1 MSSFNPRMLLWS
13 TLLLFGILGGHHVDA
28 RPKRDDGPL
37 LSTRQEGRDNSTRP
51 CGAVFDE
58 VDRLLAIREFPA
70 FTASDVYAC
79 LVTIPFAKDVGLR
92 FIEYYNTTL
101 QFQSTLAYLRY
112 PTAEYQQPAIDV
124 VAELGRV
131 KDKVL
136 AGGYQRQL
144 DFEYD
149 IHSIVLA
156 MHDSHVTLTFGITA
170 AFTFAS
176 EFDIVSASLDGRA
189 LPKPY
194 LKSDILIAQ
203 ADGFKRQ
210 PSPIATINGFP
221 AVEYLTRF
229 AKQHAFGNLEDH
241 ADWND
246 LFEHPANDIQG
257 FYGTWG
263 GQITF
268 YPGNGPDDGLIIKLE
283 NGTTHEGIWLAL
295 LNSLHNPGPIETAGD
310 FYNYF
315 VLGLEPAAMPVI
327 GDDDGGP
334 GPSFGDL
341 KPIEVPKDEEVW
353 AFESDGAYP
362 KADIAQEN
370 LQIAGGGVVTGYFQD
385 DIGILSLPSFFQY
398 PDEAKDF
405 SAAVQDFITEA
416 GKRKIKKII
425 IDIQQNRGGTVAL
438 AFDTFRRFF
447 PDEPQGLPWS
457 WAGSRRRSH
466 PMGDLL
472 GTEITDW
479 WNSLD
484 EDDFDK
490 WDEAAN
496 EFVVSTKIN
505 ALTNKTFSNWREY
518 SPSRSANYRGD
529 RWSNVE
535 RYDLFNDQFLYS
547 AFSSENV
554 EDDPYGYGHNPIET
568 SQIWTADQIV
578 LLTDG
583 LCSSACSIFA
593 GMMAQAGVRS
603 VVAGGRPET
612 GPMQAVAGSRGARA
626 YSSGILDWAM
636 KFVQETLAPNTTLL
650 PVIPD
655 DFETRDTGILVH
667 NAGFNLRDEIL
678 KPDFDR
684 DPDDQHLPRQFQY
697 EAAHCRI
704 FYTVRSIYN
713 MTRLWSD
720 VAKVAWTD
728 QGLCVQGSTG
738 YADLPGQPAI
748 SLPPPRLPIHNSAS
762 VVDTARGGAGEDDN
776 APPTFNE
783 GDIVA
788 GQGLVKQEALKLC
801 EAGACPR
808 NFRCEEVPVK
818 CGTGQRPTQSTAE
831 YCLPLCRPSNS
842 ADNSGT
848 CGKYSADLKLN
859 GALSCRLKFAV
870 EINKAKGGR
879 QDYVGCCQPRSGIKA
894 KDFCVRS
901 TTPTTT
907 ASRSPSSSTSPAVA
921 AATP

>member
-1 MSSFNPRMLLWS
+1 M
-13 TLLLFGILGGHHVDA
+13 
-28 RPKRDDGPL
+28 
-37 LSTRQEGRDNSTRP
+37 
-51 CGAVFDE
+51 
-58 VDRLLAIREFPA
+58 
-70 FTASDVYAC
+70 ASDVYAC
-79 LVTIPFAKDVGLR
+79 LVTIPFGKDAGLR

-136 AGGYQRQL
+136 ADGYQRQL

-170 AFTFAS
+170 AFTFACP
-176 EFDIVSASLDGRA
+176 FDIVSASLDGKA

-194 LKSDILIAQ
+194 LKSDIIDARD
-203 ADGFKRQ
+203 DGFEWQ
-210 PSPIATINGFP
+210 PSPIATINGSP

-241 ADWND
+241 TDWND

-257 FYGTWG
+257 FYGTLG
-263 GQITF
+263 GQILF
-268 YPGNGPDDGLIIKLE
+268 YPGNGFDDGVIIKLE
-283 NGTTHEGIWLAL
+283 NGTTHKSVWLGL
-295 LNSLHNPGPIETAGD
+295 LNSLHNPGPLETAGD

-315 VLGLEPAAMPVI
+315 VLGLEPAARVE
-327 GDDDGGP
+327 DDNDGGGAP
-334 GPSFGDL
+334 VFDNL
-341 KPIEVPKDEEVW
+341 DQIEVPEDKEVW
-353 AFESDGAYP
+353 AFESEDAYP
-362 KADIAQEN
+362 KADIAQAN
-370 LQIAGGGVVTGYFQD
+370 LKIAGGGVVTGYFQE

-398 PDEAKDF
+398 PDEAKEF
-405 SAAVQDFITEA
+405 SAAVQEFITAAE
-416 GKRKIKKII
+416 KKKVKKII

-447 PDEPQGLPWS
+447 PEEPQGLPWS

-472 GTEITDW
+472 GTELTDW
-479 WNSLD
+479 WNALD

-496 EFVVSTKIN
+496 EFVISTRIN
-505 ALTNKTFSNWREY
+505 ALTNKTFNNWREY
-518 SPSRSANYRGD
+518 SPSRGANYRGD

-547 AFSSENV
+547 AFSSENI
-554 EDDPYGYGHNPIET
+554 EDDPYGYGHNPIKT
-568 SQIWTADQIV
+568 KQIWTADEIV

-583 LCSSACSIFA
+583 LCSSTCSIFA

-636 KFVQETLAPNTTLL
+636 KFVQETLAPDTTQL
-650 PVIPD
+650 PNIPENFD
-655 DFETRDTGILVH
+655 TRDTGMWVH
-667 NAGFNLRDEIL
+667 HAGFNLRDEIL

-684 DPDDQHLPRQFQY
+684 DPNDQHLPRQFQY
-697 EAAHCRI
+697 EAAHCRV
-704 FYTVRSIYN
+704 FYTVKNIYN

-720 VAKVAWTD
+720 VAKAAWTNP
-728 QGLCVQGSTG
+728 GLCVQGSTG
-738 YADLPGQPAI
+738 YADLPNQPAV

-762 VVDTARGGAGEDDN
+762 VVDTTRGGAGEDDN
-776 APPTFNE
+776 GAPTFNE

-788 GQGLVKQEALKLC
+788 GVAAKREALAPC
-801 EAGACPR
+801 NAAGGCPR
-808 NFRCEEVPVK
+808 NFRCEKVPVK
-818 CGTGQRPTQSTAE
+818 CGTGQRPTQSTVG
-831 YCLPLCRPSNS
+831 YCLPICKPSNS
-842 ADNSGT
+842 ADNSAT
-848 CGKYSADLKLN
+848 CGRFSGDLKLN
-859 GALSCRLKFAV
+859 GALSCRPKFAV
-870 EINKAKGGR
+870 ETKDKGR
-879 QDYVGCCQPRSGIKA
+879 QDYVGCCQPRGGIKE
-894 KDFCVRS
+894 KSFCVKS
-901 TTPTTT
+901 TTT
-907 ASRSPSSSTSPAVA
+907 ATTT
-921 AATP
+921 ATP